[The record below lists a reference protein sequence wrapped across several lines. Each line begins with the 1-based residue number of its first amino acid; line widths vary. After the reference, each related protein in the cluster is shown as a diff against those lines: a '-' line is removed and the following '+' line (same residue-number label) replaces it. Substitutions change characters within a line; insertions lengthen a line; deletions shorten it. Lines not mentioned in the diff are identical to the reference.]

1 MQIDIL
7 SGLRQTARYFSFLFI
22 ISVLSVSCEKSINP
36 AIPEENNEFNGEM
49 NSLVATGTPYSW
61 AKIMIDSV
69 TAANNIYITSRD
81 SVTWAGWGGFT
92 SYRCETDCSGLLTN
106 LLKQSY
112 GYTNSFFSSWTGL
125 SNPFASTYY
134 NEIKAR
140 DRFSI
145 ISPVT
150 KILRGDIIAI
160 KYPAGVGST
169 GHIMVVA
176 DPPVL
181 RTSTAPLISGTRQY
195 EIPVMDCSQSGHG
208 STDTRY
214 ISSGVWNDGIGKGIF
229 RVYVNSKGAIVGYTW
244 STYTNSIYY
253 TQSERQLIVGRYIP

>member
-22 ISVLSVSCEKSINP
+22 ISVLSVSCEKNINP
-36 AIPEENNEFNGEM
+36 SIKEENNEFNGEL

-61 AKIMIDSV
+61 AKLMIDSV
-69 TAANNIYITSRD
+69 TPANNIYVNNRD
-81 SVTWAGWGGFT
+81 SITWAGWGGFST
-92 SYRCETDCSGLLTN
+92 YRCETDCSGLLTG

-112 GYTNSFFSSWTGL
+112 GYTSSYFKTWTGL
-125 SNPFASTYY
+125 FNPYAVTYY
-134 NEIKAR
+134 NEIKAK
-140 DRFSI
+140 DHFSI
-145 ISPVT
+145 ITPVT
-150 KILRGDIIAI
+150 NIVRGDIIAV
-160 KYPAGVGST
+160 KYPVSADNT

-176 DPPVL
+176 DPPIL
-181 RTSTAPLISGTRQY
+181 RTSTNPLITGTRQY
-195 EIPVMDCSQSGHG
+195 EIPVMDCSSSGHG

-244 STYTNSIYY
+244 STYSTSVYY
-253 TQSERQLIVGRYIP
+253 SQSERQLIVGRLIP